1 MIAILFALPA
11 ESSEFIRLL
20 ARSASGNGKCPES
33 IHGQIHGR
41 SVAVFHTGVGERSC
55 RARIESILR
64 DSQFRYLISTGFAGA
79 LDHELKVG
87 DLVVSDNLSSPEL
100 LHSPHLDLAANRFAV
115 GKLKT
120 VPKII
125 SSEAE
130 RAQWA
135 TESGALAIDMETEF
149 IAEACAAHKIPL
161 LSLRVISDTAAEPL
175 PAPPEVVFDL
185 AKQKTN
191 FALLVYHL
199 ITHPGAFKRLNAFRQ
214 HVVRARQSLAA
225 ALDKILRV
233 DLI

>member
-100 LHSPHLDLAANRFAV
+100 LHSPHLDLAANRFVV

-130 RAQWA
+130 RVQWA
-135 TESGALAIDMETEF
+135 TESAALAIDMETEF

-161 LSLRVISDTAAEPL
+161 LSLRVKAIRLRSRCLLLRRYCSIWRSRKRTLLYSFIIS
-175 PAPPEVVFDL
+175 
-185 AKQKTN
+185 
-191 FALLVYHL
+191 LL
-199 ITHPGAFKRLNAFRQ
+199 TQGRLS
-214 HVVRARQSLAA
+214 V
-225 ALDKILRV
+225 
-233 DLI
+233 